1 MNIITILGDS
11 LSLARS
17 ENGIFFKQ
25 TYSYLLNKK
34 FNGEYLFLNKSKRGN
49 TTKNQINPQN
59 IYDDIIT
66 TNSKYFIIQIGIVDC
81 SPRIISMKEKVI
93 LRYFFSEKIQNIY
106 IGFKSKYRRFITR
119 NFPKT
124 YVSLDDFND
133 NFELLIQT
141 ILKQTDVKK
150 IALINIA
157 DTNNGNK
164 YRSYGFENNIINYNQ
179 VISTLQKKFKSK
191 VELIDLFSLSKNNNI
206 ILDDGIHITREAHII
221 IANEIEKVLFK
232 SSK

>member
-1 MNIITILGDS
+1 M
-11 LSLARS
+11 
-17 ENGIFFKQ
+17 
-25 TYSYLLNKK
+25 
-34 FNGEYLFLNKSKRGN
+34 
-49 TTKNQINPQN
+49 
-59 IYDDIIT
+59 
-66 TNSKYFIIQIGIVDC
+66 
-81 SPRIISMKEKVI
+81 
-93 LRYFFSEKIQNIY
+93 
-106 IGFKSKYRRFITR
+106 
-119 NFPKT
+119 
-124 YVSLDDFND
+124 DDFND

-206 ILDDGIHITREAHII
+206 ILDDGIHISREAHII